1 METWETWKDVAG
13 YENKY
18 QVNNFGHIKSL
29 LRKGKILKNSV
40 LSKTGYLCVDLC
52 YNGKITKHTIHRL
65 VAKAFIP
72 NPENK
77 EQVNHINGVK
87 KDNRVI
93 NLEWSTRSENQLHS
107 IRIGLRTTKGEK
119 NSQSKLSS
127 DDVLHILESKEKYNI
142 LSKKYNISIST
153 ISDIKRGYSW
163 THITGLYNKK
173 INGKTVYTKI
183 K

>member
-1 METWETWKDVAG
+1 MEIWKDVVG
-13 YENKY
+13 YEGKY
-18 QVNNFGHIKSL
+18 LISNLGNVKSL
-29 LRKGKILKNSV
+29 LRNEKILKNMP
-40 LSKTGYLCVDLC
+40 LGKTGYLCIDLC
-52 YNGKITKHTIHRL
+52 YNGKITKHIIHRL
-65 VAKAFIP
+65 VAKVFID

-87 KDNRVI
+87 TDNRVI

-107 IRIGLRTTKGEK
+107 VRIGLRTTKGEK
-119 NSQSKLSS
+119 NSQSKLSN
-127 DDVLHILESKEKYNI
+127 DDVLHILESKEKYGI
-142 LSKKYNISIST
+142 LSKKYNVSICT

-173 INGKTVYTKI
+173 INGKTVYSKI